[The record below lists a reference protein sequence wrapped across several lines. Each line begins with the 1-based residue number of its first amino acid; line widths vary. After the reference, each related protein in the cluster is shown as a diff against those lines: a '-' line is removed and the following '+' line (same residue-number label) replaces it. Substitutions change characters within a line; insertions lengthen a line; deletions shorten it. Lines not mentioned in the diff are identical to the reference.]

1 MMEKFNL
8 NDFFKTQLSKS
19 AKWAKF
25 LAFFGFF
32 IFGLSS
38 LNILISIIN
47 SRSSILLVMLII
59 YISMLLPCYYLYQF
73 SKKINSLIVLNN
85 LSDLESAFENLSKF
99 FHFIGIFVLVLIT
112 LSIFQIIMMY

>member
-8 NDFFKTQLSKS
+8 NDFLKTQLSKS

-25 LAFFGFF
+25 LAFGFF
-32 IFGLSS
+32 IFSLSS

-59 YISMLLPCYYLYQF
+59 YILFLPCYYLYQF
-73 SKKINSLIVLNN
+73 SKKINSLIILNN

-99 FHFIGIFVLVLIT
+99 FHFYWYI
-112 LSIFQIIMMY
+112 